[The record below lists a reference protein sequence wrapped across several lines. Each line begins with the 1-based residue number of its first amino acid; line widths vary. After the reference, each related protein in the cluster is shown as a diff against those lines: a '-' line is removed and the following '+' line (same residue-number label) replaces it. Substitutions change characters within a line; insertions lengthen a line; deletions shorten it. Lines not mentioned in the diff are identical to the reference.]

1 MNKERQAKNLYP
13 HYLSRGGYKMLE
25 ERIMQD
31 DFKAMQEAAKSDPSI
46 VVQTP
51 PPPPRHRKWKEARIK
66 KGQYINPAVAEIA
79 KKIEVLEE
87 QSSEGSF
94 SPSGRM
100 DILATAIGKPDHPG
114 RVRGEGRTVGLT
126 QYFRQ
131 TSRAS
136 LRSQPTDEMIAKL
149 RDQVRDELQ
158 SELEDS
164 PVFPSTK
171 DSCNPPGALG
181 EHDPSSP
188 TLDFGQ
194 PCCLRLEVPRMR
206 VVVDALLY
214 NQGSTIHH
222 QHIQEDQVRVTVTTV
237 REGETGAD
245 VPFPT
250 AKVVK
255 LGPGR
260 C

>member
-1 MNKERQAKNLYP
+1 
-13 HYLSRGGYKMLE
+13 
-25 ERIMQD
+25 
-31 DFKAMQEAAKSDPSI
+31 
-46 VVQTP
+46 
-51 PPPPRHRKWKEARIK
+51 
-66 KGQYINPAVAEIA
+66 
-79 KKIEVLEE
+79 
-87 QSSEGSF
+87 
-94 SPSGRM
+94 M
-100 DILATAIGKPDHPG
+100 DILATAIGKPDHPR

-126 QYFRQ
+126 QYFGQ

-158 SELEDS
+158 SELEVKIEAQLRQSLRKELMAELRDEMKSIVSSMQIGTVQQQCTPQDS

-171 DSCNPPGALG
+171 NSCNPPGALG

-206 VVVDALLY
+206 VVADALLY

-237 REGETGAD
+237 REGETD
-245 VPFPT
+245 T
-250 AKVVK
+250 
-255 LGPGR
+255 LLMR
-260 C
+260 R